1 MNQVEGQR
9 KEGREEQPEHMTD
22 PGAQTG
28 EERRNGLLNL
38 LVYFLSERFHR
49 NRNHDEHMAEHVL
62 RQDGCASRLVL

>member
-1 MNQVEGQR
+1 MNQVEGQK

-28 EERRNGLLNL
+28 EERRNDLLNL

-49 NRNHDEHMAEHVL
+49 NRNHDEHMADTCCDKTGV
-62 RQDGCASRLVL
+62 RRG